1 MKLTSLSKSV
11 RWRSLSFRESIGLIT
26 ILSTI
31 QGMSM
36 VKTAQA
42 QVDINAG
49 AVCTAA
55 YFDNP
60 GYMYNPSQK
69 QQKALSAS
77 VKYQEQAKRVDRMMD
92 EITTF
97 SAPLDSPMGYVIKK
111 VNGKEVSIPP
121 NIRRAI
127 NQGVNRTPTKD
138 NRRRVAKLNKKY
150 GQYATFGQ
158 NIILMLSPE
167 QQKERVKETYEFLA
181 DLAAMMTPE
190 ERNAERDRATA
201 APVADGYCSPG
212 ALFRPD
218 MYQTLTIDAGKR
230 PDLDKRLREDKT
242 GTTLFK

>member
-11 RWRSLSFRESIGLIT
+11 RWHSLSFRESIGLIT

-138 NRRRVAKLNKKY
+138 NRRRVAELNKKY

-167 QQKERVKETYEFLA
+167 QQRERVKETYEFLA

-190 ERNAERDRATA
+190 ERKAERDRATA

-218 MYQTLTIDAGKR
+218 MYQTMTIDTGKR

>member
-11 RWRSLSFRESIGLIT
+11 CTIGLIT
-26 ILSTI
+26 LLSAI

-36 VKTAQA
+36 VQTAQA
-42 QVDINAG
+42 QAKPQKSS
-49 AVCTAA
+49 ACTAA

-60 GYMYNPSQK
+60 GYMYNPSEK
-69 QQKALSAS
+69 AQKAREKVRSAS
-77 VKYQEQAKRVDRMMD
+77 PKLQEQFKRAEKMMD

-97 SAPLDSPMGYVIKK
+97 SAHLDSAMGYVIKK

-121 NIRRAI
+121 NIKRAI
-127 NQGVNRTPTKD
+127 DQGVSRAPTND
-138 NRRRVAKLNKKY
+138 NRKRVAELNKKY

-158 NIILMLSPE
+158 NITLILSPE
-167 QQKERVKETYEFLA
+167 QQQERVQETYEYLA

-190 ERNAERDRATA
+190 ERKAERDRAMA
-201 APVADGYCSPG
+201 APASDGYCSPG

-218 MYQTLTIDAGKR
+218 IWKSVTIDTGRR

-242 GTTLFK
+242 GATVFK